1 MFATFYCCR
10 FSPPNLNSKNI
21 ATYNLII
28 VVIVV
33 VFPSCTI
40 FIGPALFL
48 LHNPRV
54 TIFKCINRHF
64 LQLFLRFA
72 LPHRGRMVKTR
83 TRRETDKL
91 ELMRSQVFKIC
102 LSLSI
107 KLSVCVPVLPLVTKC
122 RRRTPS
128 EARH

>member
-10 FSPPNLNSKNI
+10 FSPPILNIKNI

-28 VVIVV
+28 VVMVV

-54 TIFKCINRHF
+54 TIFKCINR
-64 LQLFLRFA
+64 QLS
-72 LPHRGRMVKTR
+72 TII
-83 TRRETDKL
+83 
-91 ELMRSQVFKIC
+91 SQVRAASPRKDGEN
-102 LSLSI
+102 
-107 KLSVCVPVLPLVTKC
+107 PDQ
-122 RRRTPS
+122 
-128 EARH
+128 AGN